1 MLISLVI
8 PVFALLV
15 IGGII
20 WVIIE
25 GIVHIS
31 KKNKAIDN
39 FFNKVNKVSETYKI
53 ATTFLFLILATAG
66 ISQFYLY
73 YIVSEFLFFLVIFT
87 FGIAGIIFLMPYG
100 LCFLPLYKQ
109 KKKKQTFN
117 KYMVYTTIGLSICL
131 GLSLVL
137 VHTTKIYMDEGGVR
151 YYYGSFVMKQAG
163 GYAYLALAVLST
175 LLIVAKKATNKNK
188 EIETVDNT
196 NITER

>member
-39 FFNKVNKVSETYKI
+39 FLNQVNKVSETYKF
-53 ATTFLFLILATAG
+53 ATAFLFLILATAG

-73 YIVSEFLFFLVIFT
+73 YIVSAFLFWLVILT

-109 KKKKQTFN
+109 KENRHLK
-117 KYMVYTTIGLSICL
+117 IHGLHYDWFVN
-131 GLSLVL
+131 LSRLISSFGSHYENL
-137 VHTTKIYMDEGGVR
+137 YGRRWRKI
-151 YYYGSFVMKQAG
+151 
-163 GYAYLALAVLST
+163 
-175 LLIVAKKATNKNK
+175 LL
-188 EIETVDNT
+188 
-196 NITER
+196 R

>member
-15 IGGII
+15 IGSII

-39 FFNKVNKVSETYKI
+39 FFNKVNKVSETYKF

-73 YIVSEFLFFLVIFT
+73 YIVSAFLFWLVIFT

-100 LCFLPLYKQ
+100 LCFLPLYTP
-109 KKKKQTFN
+109 KKKQTFK

-137 VHTTKIYMDEGGVR
+137 VYTTKIYMDEGGVR

>member
-1 MLISLVI
+1 MNEMLISLVI

-39 FFNKVNKVSETYKI
+39 FFNKVNKVSETYKF

-73 YIVSEFLFFLVIFT
+73 YIVSEFLFFWL
-87 FGIAGIIFLMPYG
+87 Y
-100 LCFLPLYKQ
+100 LPL
-109 KKKKQTFN
+109 
-117 KYMVYTTIGLSICL
+117 
-131 GLSLVL
+131 VL
-137 VHTTKIYMDEGGVR
+137 QV
-151 YYYGSFVMKQAG
+151 SFF
-163 GYAYLALAVLST
+163 
-175 LLIVAKKATNKNK
+175 
-188 EIETVDNT
+188 
-196 NITER
+196 

>member
-20 WVIIE
+20 WMIIE

-39 FFNKVNKVSETYKI
+39 FFNKVNKVSETYKF

-73 YIVSEFLFFLVIFT
+73 YIVSEFLFCWL
-87 FGIAGIIFLMPYG
+87 Y
-100 LCFLPLYKQ
+100 LPLVLQ
-109 KKKKQTFN
+109 VSFFN
-117 KYMVYTTIGLSICL
+117 AIWLMFPTTL
-131 GLSLVL
+131 
-137 VHTTKIYMDEGGVR
+137 
-151 YYYGSFVMKQAG
+151 
-163 GYAYLALAVLST
+163 
-175 LLIVAKKATNKNK
+175 
-188 EIETVDNT
+188 
-196 NITER
+196 

>member
-39 FFNKVNKVSETYKI
+39 FLNQVNKVVKHKF
-53 ATTFLFLILATAG
+53 ATAFLFLILATAG

-73 YIVSEFLFFLVIFT
+73 YIVSAFLFWLVILT
-87 FGIAGIIFLMPYG
+87 FGIA
-100 LCFLPLYKQ
+100 
-109 KKKKQTFN
+109 
-117 KYMVYTTIGLSICL
+117 
-131 GLSLVL
+131 VL
-137 VHTTKIYMDEGGVR
+137 
-151 YYYGSFVMKQAG
+151 F
-163 GYAYLALAVLST
+163 
-175 LLIVAKKATNKNK
+175 
-188 EIETVDNT
+188 
-196 NITER
+196 

>member
-39 FFNKVNKVSETYKI
+39 FFNKVNKVSETYKF

-73 YIVSEFLFFLVIFT
+73 YIVFINLLQVYSNILILFIF
-87 FGIAGIIFLMPYG
+87 
-100 LCFLPLYKQ
+100 
-109 KKKKQTFN
+109 
-117 KYMVYTTIGLSICL
+117 
-131 GLSLVL
+131 
-137 VHTTKIYMDEGGVR
+137 
-151 YYYGSFVMKQAG
+151 YYYLF
-163 GYAYLALAVLST
+163 T
-175 LLIVAKKATNKNK
+175 
-188 EIETVDNT
+188 
-196 NITER
+196 ITIA